1 MLGKPLK
8 AGSDAA
14 TKVDFFS
21 VSSADSFKRNVHD
34 LLSDV
39 RKTRSSGPNRFM
51 IHVYVYLRSTAA
63 CVHT

>member
-34 LLSDV
+34 LLRDLQ
-39 RKTRSSGPNRFM
+39 KLG
-51 IHVYVYLRSTAA
+51 LAGQTAS
-63 CVHT
+63 